1 MATEARV
8 RSLDALESF
17 RSSLI
22 VFLTKARRSVD
33 QVGEEMKRTRIWLM
47 NDQRVHWT
55 EHARKC
61 ARRLDQAN
69 AELLTARNS
78 NFKDNTN
85 AQTQA
90 VRKAKAALEHAQQKL
105 ENVKRWSRDFDRY
118 ADPLARKLESLKHFL
133 EHVMP
138 EGISQ
143 IGQLHRLLESYT
155 ETHSPINATPSPT
168 AAADPS
174 TEPGPGPAAP

>member
-22 VFLTKARRSVD
+22 VFLTKARRGVD
-33 QVGEEMKRTRIWLM
+33 QAGEEMKRTRVWLM

-55 EHARKC
+55 EQVRKC
-61 ARRLDQAN
+61 ARKLDQAN
-69 AELLTARNS
+69 GELMTARLS
-78 NFKDNTN
+78 QFQDNIS
-85 AQTQA
+85 AQQQA
-90 VRKAKAALEHAQQKL
+90 VRKAKAAMQHAEEKL
-105 ENVKRWSRDFDRY
+105 ANVKRWSRDFDRY
-118 ADPLARKLESLKHFL
+118 ADPLARKLENLRHFL

-155 ETHSPINATPSPT
+155 DT
-168 AAADPS
+168 ALLGAVP
-174 TEPGPGPAAP
+174 PPAANAPSSTDEPKSE